1 MMRITYQDGRTKDVR
16 LTMLDQMKAEEHA
29 QQEEW
34 GDIGT
39 SGVRRG
45 LYAVYWH
52 LRHDGSTDQPFEQW
66 AENVMNLQDVPEPAG
81 NPTSAGTRED
91 SAS

>member
-1 MMRITYQDGRTKDVR
+1 MMRITYQDGRTEDVR

-29 QQEEW
+29 QQEQW
-34 GDIGT
+34 GGIDA

-52 LRHDGSTDQPFEQW
+52 LRSTGGTSTPFERW
-66 AENVMNLQDVPEPAG
+66 AGSVVRMQDMPEEPG
-81 NPTSAGTRED
+81 NPTTGGSREASAN
-91 SAS
+91 